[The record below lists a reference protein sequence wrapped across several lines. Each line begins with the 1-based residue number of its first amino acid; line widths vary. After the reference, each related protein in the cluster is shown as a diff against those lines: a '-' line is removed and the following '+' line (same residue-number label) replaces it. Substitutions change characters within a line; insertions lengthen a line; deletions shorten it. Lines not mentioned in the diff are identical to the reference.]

1 MAAISLSKLNK
12 HYGSLFH
19 AVKDVD
25 LEIAD
30 KEFVALVGPSG
41 CGKSTTLRMI
51 AGLEDI
57 TSGDI
62 RIGDRVVNH
71 LPPRDRDIAMVFQN
85 YALYQHMSVYDNLA
99 FGLRNKKTPE
109 AEIKAAID
117 RAAGMLGLHELL
129 QRKPKQLSGGQ
140 QQRVALG
147 RCIVRNPQVFLF
159 DEPLSNLDAKL
170 RAQMRIEIKRLHAA
184 IPTTS
189 VFVTHDQVEAMTLG
203 DRVVIMRDG
212 RVQQIGTPLQVYGK
226 PANKFV
232 AGFIGAPAM
241 NFVDVT
247 VRSEAGATAVEAAG
261 LKLTVGDADAR
272 ALAAYNGKPRDHGR
286 AARASRARRRRA
298 GPKLRCPRRGRR
310 AARLRDPARDQGR
323 QPQRHGGPRARGDR
337 DRQRRS
343 GPRLGA
349 ARPAA
354 FLRSGDRAADYGL
367 KLVCSVIAGLD
378 PAIHRLRIDRPK
390 MDGCPG
396 QARACTELTAS
407 PHRSGWQTLPWSGC
421 AFPATSHI
429 PAPNPRICG

>member
-1 MAAISLSKLNK
+1 MAAISLTKLNK
-12 HYGSLFH
+12 HYGSVFH

-57 TSGDI
+57 TSGEI
-62 RIGDRVVNH
+62 RIGGKVVNH
-71 LPPRDRDIAMVFQN
+71 LPPRDRDVAMVFQN

-99 FGLRNKKTPE
+99 FGLRNKKVPE

-117 RAAGMLGLHELL
+117 RAADILGLHELL
-129 QRKPKQLSGGQ
+129 QRRPKQLSGGQ

-170 RAQMRIEIKRLHAA
+170 RARMRIEIKRLHAQ

-189 VFVTHDQVEAMTLG
+189 VFVTHDQIEAMTLG

-212 RVQQIGTPLQVYGK
+212 YVQQVGTPLTVYEK

-247 VRSEAGATAVEAAG
+247 VRGAAVETAG
-261 LKLTVGDADAR
+261 LKISVNPADAK
-272 ALAAYNGKPRDHGR
+272 ALQSHDGKQVVMGMRPEHLTLGDGAPGSSFDARVEVVEQLGSEILLETRVGTDSITVARVPAETKVAPGDQVHISAQLGR
-286 AARASRARRRRA
+286 
-298 GPKLRCPRRGRR
+298 LHFF
-310 AARLRDPARDQGR
+310 DPQ
-323 QPQRHGGPRARGDR
+323 
-337 DRQRRS
+337 
-343 GPRLGA
+343 
-349 ARPAA
+349 
-354 FLRSGDRAADYGL
+354 
-367 KLVCSVIAGLD
+367 
-378 PAIHRLRIDRPK
+378 
-390 MDGCPG
+390 
-396 QARACTELTAS
+396 TEL
-407 PHRSGWQTLPWSGC
+407 PIKG
-421 AFPATSHI
+421 
-429 PAPNPRICG
+429 

>member
-99 FGLRNKKTPE
+99 FGLRNKKTTE

-117 RAAGMLGLHELL
+117 RAAGMLGLHDLMA
-129 QRKPKQLSGGQ
+129 RKPKQLSGGQ

-212 RVQQIGTPLQVYGK
+212 RVQQVGTPLQVYGK

-241 NFVDVT
+241 NFVNVT
-247 VRSEAGATAVEAAG
+247 VHVDSGVTAVETAG
-261 LKLTVGDADAR
+261 LKLTVSAPDAR
-272 ALAAYNGKPRDHGR
+272 ALGAYNGREVIMGVRPEHLALGDG
-286 AARASRARRRRA
+286 APGLGFDARADVIEQLGSEILLETRVGSHSITVARVA
-298 GPKLRCPRRGRR
+298 PET
-310 AARLRDPARDQGR
+310 AI
-323 QPQRHGGPRARGDR
+323 ARGD
-337 DRQRRS
+337 QV
-343 GPRLGA
+343 RLSAQPG
-349 ARPAA
+349 RLH
-354 FLRSGDRAADYGL
+354 FF
-367 KLVCSVIAGLD
+367 D
-378 PAIHRLRIDRPK
+378 PE
-390 MDGCPG
+390 
-396 QARACTELTAS
+396 TELPIT
-407 PHRSGWQTLPWSGC
+407 G
-421 AFPATSHI
+421 
-429 PAPNPRICG
+429 

>member
-1 MAAISLSKLNK
+1 MAAITLEKLNK

-57 TSGDI
+57 SSGDI
-62 RIGDRVVNH
+62 RIGGKVVNH
-71 LPPRDRDIAMVFQN
+71 LPPRDRDVAMVFQN
-85 YALYQHMSVYDNLA
+85 YALYQHLSVYDNLA

-117 RAAGMLGLHELL
+117 RAAAMLGLHELL

-170 RAQMRIEIKRLHAA
+170 RAQMRIEIKRLHAE

-212 RVQQIGTPLQVYGK
+212 RIQQIGTPLQVYGK

-241 NFVDVT
+241 NFIDVT
-247 VRSEAGATAVEAAG
+247 VRVEGGVTSVEAEG
-261 LKLTVGDADAR
+261 LKLTLSDAG
-272 ALAAYNGKPRDHGR
+272 ALAAYNGRKVIMGMRPEHLMLGDG
-286 AARASRARRRRA
+286 APDLSFDARVEVVEQLGSEILLETAIGHTTVTVARV
-298 GPKLRCPRRGRR
+298 
-310 AARLRDPARDQGR
+310 PAETKI
-323 QPQRHGGPRARGDR
+323 ARGDQVR
-337 DRQRRS
+337 ISAQK
-343 GPRLGA
+343 GRLH
-349 ARPAA
+349 
-354 FLRSGDRAADYGL
+354 FF
-367 KLVCSVIAGLD
+367 D
-378 PAIHRLRIDRPK
+378 PS
-390 MDGCPG
+390 
-396 QARACTELTAS
+396 TELPIT
-407 PHRSGWQTLPWSGC
+407 G
-421 AFPATSHI
+421 
-429 PAPNPRICG
+429 

>member
-1 MAAISLSKLNK
+1 VKPAAHVAAGLFRMDIKVSDGGEMAAITLSKLNK

-51 AGLEDI
+51 AGLEDV

-62 RIGDRVVNH
+62 RIGGRVVNH

-99 FGLRNKKTPE
+99 FGLRNRKTSE

-117 RAAGMLGLHELL
+117 RAAGMLGLHDLL
-129 QRKPKQLSGGQ
+129 LRKPKQLSGGQ

-159 DEPLSNLDAKL
+159 DEPLSNLDARL
-170 RAQMRIEIKRLHAA
+170 RAQMRIEIKRLHAE

-212 RVQQIGTPLQVYGK
+212 RVQQIGTPLAVYGK

-241 NFVDVT
+241 NFIDVM
-247 VRSEAGATAVEAAG
+247 VHGEAGATAVETEG
-261 LKLTVGDADAR
+261 LSLTVGASDAR
-272 ALAAYNGKPRDHGR
+272 ALAAYNGRRVILGVRPEHLMLGNGAPGSGFDARVEVVEQLGSEIQLETR
-286 AARASRARRRRA
+286 IGTNSVTVARVAAETRIARR
-298 GPKLRCPRRGRR
+298 
-310 AARLRDPARDQGR
+310 DPVSLTAQ
-323 QPQRHGGPRARGDR
+323 
-337 DRQRRS
+337 
-343 GPRLGA
+343 LGCLH
-349 ARPAA
+349 
-354 FLRSGDRAADYGL
+354 FF
-367 KLVCSVIAGLD
+367 D
-378 PAIHRLRIDRPK
+378 PE
-390 MDGCPG
+390 
-396 QARACTELTAS
+396 TEL
-407 PHRSGWQTLPWSGC
+407 PISG
-421 AFPATSHI
+421 
-429 PAPNPRICG
+429 

>member
-1 MAAISLSKLNK
+1 MAAITLNKLNK
-12 HYGSLFH
+12 HYGSVFH

-57 TSGDI
+57 SSGEI

-71 LPPRDRDIAMVFQN
+71 LPPRDRDVAMVFQN

-99 FGLRNKKTPE
+99 FGLRNKKVPE
-109 AEIKAAID
+109 TEIKAAID
-117 RAAGMLGLHELL
+117 RAADILGLHELL
-129 QRKPKQLSGGQ
+129 QRRPKQLSGGQ

-170 RAQMRIEIKRLHAA
+170 RARMRIEIKRLHAK

-189 VFVTHDQVEAMTLG
+189 VFVTHDQIEAMTLG

-212 RVQQIGTPLQVYGK
+212 RVQQIGTPLAVYEK

-247 VRSEAGATAVEAAG
+247 VRGG
-261 LKLTVGDADAR
+261 TVGTSGMKISVNPADAQ
-272 ALAAYNGKPRDHGR
+272 ALQAYEGKQVVMGVRPEHLVLGDGASGTGFDANVEVVEQLGSEILLETRVGTDGMTVARVPSEMKVAPGDHVR
-286 AARASRARRRRA
+286 ISAQLNS
-298 GPKLRCPRRGRR
+298 LHFF
-310 AARLRDPARDQGR
+310 DPQ
-323 QPQRHGGPRARGDR
+323 
-337 DRQRRS
+337 
-343 GPRLGA
+343 
-349 ARPAA
+349 
-354 FLRSGDRAADYGL
+354 
-367 KLVCSVIAGLD
+367 
-378 PAIHRLRIDRPK
+378 
-390 MDGCPG
+390 
-396 QARACTELTAS
+396 TEL
-407 PHRSGWQTLPWSGC
+407 PIKG
-421 AFPATSHI
+421 
-429 PAPNPRICG
+429 

>member
-1 MAAISLSKLNK
+1 MAAITLQKLNK
-12 HYGSLFH
+12 HYGAVFH

-57 TSGDI
+57 SSGDI
-62 RIGDRVVNH
+62 RIGSRIVNH
-71 LPPRDRDIAMVFQN
+71 LPPRDRDVAMVFQN
-85 YALYQHMSVYDNLA
+85 YALYQHLSVYDNLA

-129 QRKPKQLSGGQ
+129 LRKPKQLSGGQ

-170 RAQMRIEIKRLHAA
+170 RAQMRIEIKRLHAE

-212 RVQQIGTPLQVYGK
+212 RVQQIGTPLTVYGK

-241 NFVDVT
+241 NFVDV
-247 VRSEAGATAVEAAG
+247 AVAVSPSGVTSVESSG
-261 LKLTVGDADAR
+261 LKLTPGDANAR
-272 ALAAYNGKPRDHGR
+272 ALAAYNDRRVILGVRPEHLMLGDGAPGLSFDARVEVVEQLGSEILLETVVGNTTVTVARVPAETKIARNDQVRISAQPGR
-286 AARASRARRRRA
+286 
-298 GPKLRCPRRGRR
+298 LHFF
-310 AARLRDPARDQGR
+310 DPE
-323 QPQRHGGPRARGDR
+323 
-337 DRQRRS
+337 
-343 GPRLGA
+343 
-349 ARPAA
+349 
-354 FLRSGDRAADYGL
+354 
-367 KLVCSVIAGLD
+367 
-378 PAIHRLRIDRPK
+378 
-390 MDGCPG
+390 
-396 QARACTELTAS
+396 TEL
-407 PHRSGWQTLPWSGC
+407 PISG
-421 AFPATSHI
+421 
-429 PAPNPRICG
+429 